1 VNRCRALFATHFH
14 DLADMLGYSSNGK
27 GQGVFED
34 VAFFCT
40 DVDETDDGH
49 FAYSHRM
56 RPGVNRDSH
65 GLKVAQLAGMPESA
79 VTIAKE
85 ALSWMRDADID
96 RATTM
101 AELAALGQTLTV
113 SRPQEK
119 VV

>member
-1 VNRCRALFATHFH
+1 
-14 DLADMLGYSSNGK
+14 
-27 GQGVFED
+27 
-34 VAFFCT
+34 
-40 DVDETDDGH
+40 
-49 FAYSHRM
+49 
-56 RPGVNRDSH
+56 
-65 GLKVAQLAGMPESA
+65 MPESA

>member
-1 VNRCRALFATHFH
+1 VLYNCRLLRLFA
-14 DLADMLGYSSNGK
+14 K
-27 GQGVFED
+27 FESII
-34 VAFFCT
+34 FQ
-40 DVDETDDGH
+40 DGH

-79 VTIAKE
+79 VAIAKE

-96 RATTM
+96 RAITM
-101 AELAALGQTLTV
+101 AELAVLGQTLTV
-113 SRPQEK
+113 SRPQKK